1 MTKTSSIIR
10 SCHKLLMSQFIDCL
24 VDKDLSV
31 LGDGPES
38 ELQAA
43 WADIYSEFTSLRQSQ
58 ESTELFDLMKE
69 VLTLD
74 NKLKIINKCLEV
86 LWVCYNRDIANE
98 LQLLGYQVRLDWS
111 DKEAYYSGLKSIS
124 SKAKTLSAHLKRKEQ
139 ELVALTEKNK
149 GEGYSRSHFDAVNV
163 NLSKFMEFNI
173 REEEITVSKWCMMV
187 NKYEAWLEVKNAE
200 ASRPGS

>member
-1 MTKTSSIIR
+1 MIKETSIIR

-24 VDKDLSV
+24 VDKNLDV
-31 LGDGPES
+31 LGHGTEE
-38 ELQAA
+38 ELKAA
-43 WADIYSEFTSLRQSQ
+43 WADIYSEFTSLRKSEQSS
-58 ESTELFDLMKE
+58 EMFELMKE

-98 LQLLGYQVRLDWS
+98 LQMLGYQVKLDWS
-111 DKEAYYSGLKSIS
+111 DKESYYSGLRSIT
-124 SKAKTLSAHLKRKEQ
+124 SKAKTLSAQLKRKEQ
-139 ELVALTEKNK
+139 ELQAITEKNK
-149 GEGYSRSHFDAVNV
+149 GEGYSRTHFDSINV

-187 NKYEAWLEVKNAE
+187 NKYEGWLEVKNAE
-200 ASRPGS
+200 ASRH